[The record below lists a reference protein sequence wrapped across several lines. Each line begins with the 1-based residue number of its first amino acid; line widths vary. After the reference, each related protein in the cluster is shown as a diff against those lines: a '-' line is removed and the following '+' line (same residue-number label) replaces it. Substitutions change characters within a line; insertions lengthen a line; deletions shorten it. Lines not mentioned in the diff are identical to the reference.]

1 MRTFASIGFLLGGV
15 FSVVVLLAASSFGHS
30 MAGMSAGSVSRPS
43 VDSLI
48 PWIAG
53 AYFAVSAASVLLAR
67 KRAGLKFGAIL
78 SHLVLLVLFLALC
91 SEGRDDDS
99 GKFWSGILVLG
110 IITLVFF
117 SPWFALWGWILSKQN
132 DAT

>member
-1 MRTFASIGFLLGGV
+1 
-15 FSVVVLLAASSFGHS
+15 

-53 AYFAVSAASVLLAR
+53 TYFVVSAVSVLLAR
-67 KRAGLKFGAIL
+67 KRGSLKLGAIL
-78 SHLVLLVLFLALC
+78 SHLVLLVLFLAVC
-91 SEGRDDDS
+91 SEGWDKDS
-99 GKFWSGILVLG
+99 GKFWSGVFVLG
-110 IITLVFF
+110 IITLVFL
-117 SPWFALWGWILSKQN
+117 SPWFALWGWILAKHN